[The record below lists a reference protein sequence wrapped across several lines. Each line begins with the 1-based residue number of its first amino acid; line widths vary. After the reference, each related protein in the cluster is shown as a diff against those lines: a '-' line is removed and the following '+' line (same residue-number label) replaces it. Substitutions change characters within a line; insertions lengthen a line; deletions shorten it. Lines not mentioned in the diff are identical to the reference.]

1 MSQQELMPEPQS
13 SRSSQASRK
22 TQSQGRQ
29 IWSGAEINAQ
39 IYNWPRQLKTTDLP
53 KSDHPATFEDSLP
66 PYSYPAQDQT
76 MSTQQSNPEQ
86 STQWQQQAKTQDAR
100 TAMGTST
107 GAYQSYSQYN
117 AHQQAPWWT
126 QPQENT
132 IDTSKWIGLVLLVL
146 VVLVSIPMLCSIGTV
161 FVSVVFVFSLLP
173 VILAFAPIA
182 FFLLIPLLRVL
193 GPQSHDNRLHQ
204 RRQRGRYDQSWWW

>member
-13 SRSSQASRK
+13 SRSTQASHK
-22 TQSQGRQ
+22 TQRQ
-29 IWSGAEINAQ
+29 SRHVWSGTEINAQ

-76 MSTQQSNPEQ
+76 MLTQESNPEQ
-86 STQWQQQAKTQDAR
+86 STQWQQQARDAKTA
-100 TAMGTST
+100 TT
-107 GAYQSYSQYN
+107 GAYQSYNQYN

-126 QPQENT
+126 QPQGNT
-132 IDTSKWIGLVLLVL
+132 TDTSKWIGLVLLVL

-193 GPQSHDNRLHQ
+193 GPESHDNRLQQ